1 MKEGFRQSMAWLHTW
16 SGLLVGWV
24 LFLIFAAGTS
34 AYFREEITLWMK
46 PELHQAPQAAHI
58 TQAQA
63 ADTAQR
69 FLNDN
74 AQGSARWTINLPGG
88 REDTLTT
95 FWPLPQAQ
103 QPAAKP
109 GERRRQRFENASID
123 PATGARLEA
132 PRQTRGGDFFYRLHF
147 DLHYMPVQWARW
159 LVGFCAMF
167 MLVAIVSGI
176 VTHKRIFKDFFTFR
190 PKKGQRSW
198 LDAHN
203 ATAVLA
209 LPYHLMITYTGLVTL
224 MFMYMPWGPQLA
236 YKGDEQAFFSEAF
249 PNSSRAGAKAS
260 GTAAPLVPIGALVR
274 QASDAWGGLPVAR
287 VTVSHPGD
295 AAATVTVLQDNARG
309 VSSKQ
314 ASMLF
319 SGTTGELLERR
330 GDALAP
336 AAETHGVL
344 YGLHIGRFA
353 NSFVRWLF
361 FLSGLAGTV
370 MVATGLLL
378 WAVKER
384 QKYAKAVA
392 KGGRVG
398 FGVRLVDGLNVAAVA
413 GLPLSMAAFFWA
425 NRLIP
430 AGAADRSALEITCF
444 FAVWG
449 TAAVAGIAWPTR
461 RMWQGQLLAGGTLFA
476 LLPVLNPLTG
486 GLGLPGAVA
495 QGRWAIAGFD
505 ITVLLLGLAL
515 VACAWWLGK
524 RKPAGHKAAQPSKPA
539 AAGPAAAAAAVAVAG
554 AAASTA
560 AAGLPASTHQPLNAT
575 GATP

>member
-46 PELHQAPQAAHI
+46 PELHHAPQATGL

-63 ADTAQR
+63 ADIAQR
-69 FLNDN
+69 FMQEN
-74 AQGSARWTINLPGG
+74 AQGSNRWTINLPTG
-88 REDTLTT
+88 RESVISA
-95 FWPLPQAQ
+95 FWPVPQAQ

-109 GERRRQRFENASID
+109 GERRRQRFENATID
-123 PATGARLEA
+123 PATGARVEA

-147 DLHYMPVQWARW
+147 DLHYMPALWARW
-159 LVGFCAMF
+159 VVGFCAMF

-190 PKKGQRSW
+190 PRKGQRSW

-236 YKGDEQAFFSEAF
+236 YKGDQQAFFSEAF
-249 PNSSRAGAKAS
+249 PNSSRANGKAT
-260 GTAAPLVPIGALVR
+260 GTSAPLVPISGLVR
-274 QASDAWGGLPVAR
+274 QAGDAWGGQPVAR
-287 VTVSHPGD
+287 VTINNPGD
-295 AAATVTVLQDNARG
+295 ATATVAVFQENTRG

-330 GDALAP
+330 GEALAP
-336 AAETHGVL
+336 ASETHGVL
-344 YGLHIGRFA
+344 YGLHIGQFA
-353 NSFVRWLF
+353 NPFVRWLF
-361 FLSGLAGTV
+361 FVSGLAGTV

-384 QKYAKAVA
+384 QKFAKALA
-392 KGGRVG
+392 KGGRIG
-398 FGVRLVDGLNVAAVA
+398 FGLRLVDGLNVAAVA
-413 GLPLSMAAFFWA
+413 GLPLAMAAFFWA

-430 AGAADRSALEITCF
+430 ASAADRSALEITCF
-444 FAVWG
+444 FAAWG
-449 TAAVAGIAWPTR
+449 TAAVAGIAWPDR
-461 RMWQGQLLAGGTLFA
+461 RMWQLQLAIGGLLFA

-486 GLGLPGAVA
+486 GIGLLAAVPA
-495 QGRWAIAGFD
+495 GRWSIAGFD

-515 VACAWWLGK
+515 VACAWWVGK
-524 RKPAGHKAAQPSKPA
+524 RKRTGHKAARPA
-539 AAGPAAAAAAVAVAG
+539 ATTSSPATHGSLAATSQA
-554 AAASTA
+554 
-560 AAGLPASTHQPLNAT
+560 LNTSA
-575 GATP
+575 ATP